1 MIRVRLPEPPQE
13 LVDKGAVELEKA
25 RAHFGNAANAGK
37 PFAFGAY
44 KLGPVKDALNATFGF
59 KCAYCESFFGATQ
72 PLDVEHFRP

>member
-1 MIRVRLPEPPQE
+1 MIRVRLPEPPHE

-44 KLGPVKDALNATFGF
+44 KLGPVNFEIAATVSVLSGPYM
-59 KCAYCESFFGATQ
+59 CVAWP
-72 PLDVEHFRP
+72 PLLTSS